1 MPSLDFVYD
10 LTEKLDEEED
20 LNYLVLTIRAGSKE
34 DKVDVFFR
42 IDAEC
47 EGVFAK
53 AIDSIKEVI
62 TTRNDPKTIK
72 RAKPK
77 RPRKKKK

>member
-20 LNYLVLTIRAGSKE
+20 LNYLVLTIREGAKE

-42 IDAEC
+42 LNPEN
-47 EGVFAK
+47 EEVFNK
-53 AIDSIKEVI
+53 SIDSIKEVI
-62 TTRNDPKTIK
+62 QARNDGTSEKPRRK
-72 RAKPK
+72 RK
-77 RPRKKKK
+77 RKKEE

>member
-20 LNYLVLTIRAGSKE
+20 LNYLVLTIREGSKE

-42 IDAEC
+42 LDPEN
-47 EGVFAK
+47 EEVFNK
-53 AIDSIKEVI
+53 SIDSINL
-62 TTRNDPKTIK
+62 TPDPFFNSLMI
-72 RAKPK
+72 
-77 RPRKKKK
+77 